1 MHAGTPKHT
10 PAPPPARPRART
22 HARTH
27 ARTLARK
34 HARVLR
40 CAPRVLGAQL
50 AAYLVARAKEAV
62 TFNFKG
68 ALLERG
74 GEVRVKEKDGGRE
87 GAPPSYVAVATLGSL
102 VCEAEASSM
111 RDSERE
117 AARRVLSQ
125 SGVSHLVGVPK
136 KERTMLQ
143 RTVPP
148 SASPATRR
156 PNQRGG
162 PPRGPPRG
170 SGQGWAPVRL
180 KEENAAAN
188 LANGETVA
196 QWWLR
201 SAQKPK
207 KAFHRAAMAPR
218 CFGRVVE
225 HVGAFQRTHPKAGPD
240 SRCSALVVL
249 SLRDPVGTPLVVSFA
264 STAATQNQALT
275 RAALEANAAISK
287 LIRAHG

>member
-1 MHAGTPKHT
+1 M
-10 PAPPPARPRART
+10 
-22 HARTH
+22 
-27 ARTLARK
+27 
-34 HARVLR
+34 
-40 CAPRVLGAQL
+40 LGA
-50 AAYLVARAKEAV
+50 
-62 TFNFKG
+62 
-68 ALLERG
+68 
-74 GEVRVKEKDGGRE
+74 
-87 GAPPSYVAVATLGSL
+87 P
-102 VCEAEASSM
+102 
-111 RDSERE
+111 
-117 AARRVLSQ
+117 
-125 SGVSHLVGVPK
+125 
-136 KERTMLQ
+136 Q

-148 SASPATRR
+148 STSPAARR
-156 PNQRGG
+156 PNQRGS